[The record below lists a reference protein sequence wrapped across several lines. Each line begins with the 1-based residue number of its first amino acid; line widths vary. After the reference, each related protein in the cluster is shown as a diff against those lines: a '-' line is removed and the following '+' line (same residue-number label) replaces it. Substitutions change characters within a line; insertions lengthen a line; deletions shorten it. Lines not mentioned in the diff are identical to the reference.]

1 MEDSFYIYKQEASEK
16 IIRSRESNNKYKLN
30 SPTIWNPVSNS
41 NWGESLNSVQ
51 TTNNNDSYIMP
62 YQNGIQN
69 SDKRSNFRLV
79 GDDTSNI
86 TGFHAKGDKGHL
98 TFTNGINAGANGEIS
113 VFRVHHEVE
122 KNAAKIE
129 LNGDIFY
136 LAGDVDGK
144 LGQGNIYV
152 KAGALAALAHGN
164 ASYSL
169 DFGNFLIVAEGN
181 VYGGGLGASFEGG
194 IDREKGKGK
203 IKFDIVDGVGAG
215 GSITVQFK
223 N

>member
-1 MEDSFYIYKQEASEK
+1 M
-16 IIRSRESNNKYKLN
+16 
-30 SPTIWNPVSNS
+30 
-41 NWGESLNSVQ
+41 
-51 TTNNNDSYIMP
+51 
-62 YQNGIQN
+62 
-69 SDKRSNFRLV
+69 
-79 GDDTSNI
+79 
-86 TGFHAKGDKGHL
+86 
-98 TFTNGINAGANGEIS
+98 
-113 VFRVHHEVE
+113 
-122 KNAAKIE
+122 
-129 LNGDIFY
+129 
-136 LAGDVDGK
+136 AGDVDGK

-152 KAGALAALAHGN
+152 KGGAVAALAHGN

-181 VYGGGLGASFEGG
+181 VYGLGASFEGG